1 MICYTIYSYG
11 ALSTASFPPSSPSAC
26 IRRTLTN
33 VAAFS
38 RLASVQQVADFLC
51 ERLGIKNEDARLW
64 LLRDHQQP
72 MLLEDEQ
79 AHLQDLGIK

>member
-1 MICYTIYSYG
+1 MGGYG
-11 ALSTASFPPSSPSAC
+11 ALTTAGLPPSSPVTS
-26 IRRTLTN
+26 IRRNLAH

-38 RLASVQQVADFLC
+38 RLATVQQVTDFLC
-51 ERLGIKNEDARLW
+51 EHLAIKNEDARLW

-72 MLLEDEQ
+72 FLLEDER